1 MQMGDNYCMAFNPI
15 KQLGDLKKL
24 RDQAITLQ
32 KELDKEK
39 VEVEDSGIK
48 VVVTGTQKFELFEI
62 QGISNPKVT
71 EVLNKAVKKSQ
82 EVAAKKMQAMSGGL
96 SGMMNMLGGQ

>member
-1 MQMGDNYCMAFNPI
+1 VKNPL

-24 RDQAITLQ
+24 RDQAMAMQ

-48 VVVTGTQKFELFEI
+48 VVITGTQKFEHFEI
-62 QGISNPKVT
+62 QGVSNPKVT
-71 EVLNKAVKKSQ
+71 DVLNKAVKKSQ
-82 EVAAKKMQAMSGGL
+82 EIAAKQMQQMSGGL
-96 SGMMNMLGGQ
+96 KGMMGMMGES